1 MYVKS
6 LDLLNFRN
14 YEKLSLT
21 LDPGINIFYGAN
33 AQGKTNILEAVYL
46 AGTSKSHRGTRDR
59 DMIRMGES
67 EAHIRMH
74 VDKNDS
80 DYRID
85 MHLRKNKSKGIAIGG
100 VPIRRAGELF
110 GIVNIVFFSP
120 EDLNI
125 IKNGP
130 SERRRLVDRIL
141 CEIDRIY
148 MSDLTQYGKCLN
160 QRNRLLHDLY
170 FNPSLESELPVWDEQ
185 LVNYGSRIIAKREEF
200 VRMLENIASE
210 IHTELTGEKEK
221 LTLVYEPNVT
231 AEEFADKVARCRD
244 ADRKIKSTTVG
255 PHRDDVCIKVNDMD
269 LRLYGSQGQQRTT
282 AISLKLSEI
291 RIIEERIRNKPVLL
305 LDDVL
310 SELDRDRQNYLL
322 GNIRDI
328 QTLITCTGLDE
339 FVQNRFEADRTFR
352 VVSGR
357 IEE

>member
-185 LVNYGSRIIAKREEF
+185 LVNYGYRIIAKREEF

-210 IHTELTGEKEK
+210 IHTELTGEKER

-231 AEEFADKVARCRD
+231 VEEFADKVARSRD

-352 VVSGR
+352 VVSGE
-357 IEE
+357 IF

>member
-6 LDLLNFRN
+6 LNLLNFRN
-14 YEKLSLT
+14 YEKLSLI

-59 DMIRMGES
+59 DMIRMGQAEG
-67 EAHIRMH
+67 HIRMH
-74 VDKNDS
+74 VDKNGS

-100 VPIRRAGELF
+100 IPIRRAGELF

-130 SERRRLVDRIL
+130 AERRRLIDRIL

-170 FNPSLESELPVWDEQ
+170 SNPSLESELPVWDEQ
-185 LVNYGSRIIAKREEF
+185 LIKYGSRIIAKREEF
-200 VRMLENIASE
+200 VLSFEGISSQ
-210 IHTELTGEKEK
+210 IHKDLTGDKEK

-231 AEEFADKVARCRD
+231 EGEFAEKVARSRE

-291 RIIEERIRNKPVLL
+291 RIIEEKIKNKPVLL

-310 SELDRDRQNYLL
+310 SELDRNRQNYLL
-322 GNIRDI
+322 GSIRDI

-339 FVQNRFEADRTFR
+339 FVQNRFEADRTFH
-352 VVSGR
+352 VVSGS

>member
-185 LVNYGSRIIAKREEF
+185 LVNYGCRIIAKREEF

-210 IHTELTGEKEK
+210 IHTELTGEKER

-231 AEEFADKVARCRD
+231 VEEFADKVARSRD

-357 IEE
+357 IE